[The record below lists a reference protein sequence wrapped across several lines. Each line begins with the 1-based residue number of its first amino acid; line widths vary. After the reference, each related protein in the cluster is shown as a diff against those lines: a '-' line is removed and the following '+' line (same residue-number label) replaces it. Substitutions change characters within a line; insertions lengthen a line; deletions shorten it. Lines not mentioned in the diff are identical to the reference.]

1 MLPPTLLRE
10 TLMLRATAVV
20 MAACALGG
28 CGGGSTSSPGGGGH
42 APRSQAQPQQSQA
55 EVLAAQTAAHEA
67 AARRA
72 AAARAAARPVVTP
85 PASPG
90 PGWRAVVTV
99 AGQVA
104 AWEAERSGATLLR
117 FDQRL
122 VRLRLHAGSAEP
134 GGSWRYGDRIRP
146 SEIHRVVAAFNGGFK
161 FDTGQSGFLADGRAA
176 APLQD
181 GLASIVTY
189 QDGVSEIGAWRA
201 GVPAHGR
208 PVASVLQDLHLLVDH
223 GAAAAST
230 TECIQSCWG
239 ATLGGGTSIA
249 RSALGVTGDGQ
260 LVWAAGEML
269 SPAGIA
275 QALVGAG
282 VQRAIELD
290 INPQWV
296 AGYLYLHR
304 AAAPAAVPV
313 VPGQNSISG
322 QFLEPYARDFLTVV
336 AR

>member
-1 MLPPTLLRE
+1 
-10 TLMLRATAVV
+10 MLRATAVV
-20 MAACALGG
+20 ALACALGG
-28 CGGGSTSSPGGGGH
+28 CGGGSTGSPSGGH
-42 APRSQAQPQQSQA
+42 AGRSQAQPQQSQA
-55 EVLAAQTAAHEA
+55 EVLAAQTAAREA

-72 AAARAAARPVVTP
+72 AAARPVVTP

-90 PGWRAVVTV
+90 PGWRAVVRV

-104 AWEAERSGATLLR
+104 AWEAGRSGVTLLR

-122 VRLRLHAGSAEP
+122 VRLRLHAGRAEP
-134 GGSWRYGDRIRP
+134 GGSWRYGDRIGP
-146 SEIHRVVAAFNGGFK
+146 GETHRVVAAFNGGFK
-161 FDTGQSGFLADGRAA
+161 FDTGQSGFLADGRVA

-189 QDGVSEIGAWRA
+189 RDGVSEIGAWRA

-230 TECIQSCWG
+230 TECIQTCWG

-260 LVWAAGEML
+260 LVWAAGERL

-304 AAAPAAVPV
+304 AAVPAAVPL
-313 VPGQNSISG
+313 VPGQSGVPG
-322 QFLEPYARDFLTVV
+322 QFLEPYPRDFLTVV